1 MMSRNGFS
9 GSQILGNMS
18 LLESLDLSNN
28 NFSGSIPSSLLK
40 CNEFKIMGVNYN
52 HLSGKIPNWIGNL
65 SQLQILHL
73 SQNNIFGSL
82 SCNFCPKDFTE
93 VHLFKN
99 MLQGLLKDS
108 FHNCPSLVVLDISHN
123 NLIGRI
129 SKWIGEIPLSY
140 ILLSQNHFEGEI
152 PIQLC
157 NCSSWYEKREKSNQP
172 SRFFNP
178 ETGVSVRLM
187 YSSYFYQAIIL
198 RYFSGI
204 DLSCNF
210 LRGEI
215 PPEIGNLSMIKV
227 NPITFS
233 NLGQIES
240 LDLSYNNLEG
250 KIPPQLTRLYSLA
263 VFSVAHNNFSGKTSE
278 RLAQFATFEGNPLLC
293 GLPLP
298 KSCNNISPLSPAT
311 PIEEKEDNDSSAVQ
325 IWIFIELRMY
335 KFNA

>member
-1 MMSRNGFS
+1 MSGNGFN
-9 GSQILGNMS
+9 GSIPSSFGNMS
-18 LLESLDLSNN
+18 LLEHLDLSNN
-28 NFSGSIPSSLLK
+28 RLSGTIPEDLTIGCVSLQELILSNNSLQGQIFSETSNLRFLYELQLDGNQFTGSIP
-40 CNEFKIMGVNYN
+40 
-52 HLSGKIPNWIGNL
+52 H
-65 SQLQILHL
+65 
-73 SQNNIFGSL
+73 SL
-82 SCNFCPKDFTE
+82 SNSSF
-93 VHLFKN
+93 LR
-99 MLQGLLKDS
+99 GLDLR
-108 FHNCPSLVVLDISHN
+108 HN
-123 NLIGRI
+123 NLYGRI
-129 SKWIGEIPLSY
+129 PRCLLDLSHNQLSGPILPCLRSASNSYRQQEGSYNASAPVSMDEHSEFTTKSTPYFYQGRMLSY
-140 ILLSQNHFEGEI
+140 I
-152 PIQLC
+152 
-157 NCSSWYEKREKSNQP
+157 
-172 SRFFNP
+172 
-178 ETGVSVRLM
+178 
-187 YSSYFYQAIIL
+187 
-198 RYFSGI
+198 SGI
-204 DLSCNF
+204 DLSCNH
-210 LRGEI
+210 LTGQI
-215 PPEIGNLSMIKV
+215 PIEIGYLNEIHVLNLSHNIDRS